1 LDENT
6 VGTSRSCRP
15 GSCVDSFF
23 RERKHVP
30 PHYRITTHNHV
41 WPQCEIRR
49 PELGA
54 WRFSLA
60 ASIAK
65 DLTVADDPNFN
76 AAPFLTAK
84 EVRIG
89 VLLRPLIFSR
99 KVNLQGF
106 QIKSPEIN
114 LIRAAIGKWNFSR
127 IARLHAS
134 GGGADALL
142 THNFFEQVPAFGQ
155 KTRRPLPHARTSL
168 RAQFHDKSGSVDFAW
183 PRRQTS
189 LYRDVRLPDTTRCP
203 YLCAYAASR
212 S

>member
-1 LDENT
+1 
-6 VGTSRSCRP
+6 V
-15 GSCVDSFF
+15 
-23 RERKHVP
+23 
-30 PHYRITTHNHV
+30 
-41 WPQCEIRR
+41 
-49 PELGA
+49 
-54 WRFSLA
+54 

-76 AAPFLTAK
+76 AARFLTAK

-114 LIRAAIGKWNFSR
+114 LIRAANGKWNFSR

-142 THNFFEQVPAFGQ
+142 TQNFFERVPAFGQ
-155 KTRRPLPHARTSL
+155 KTRRPAAARTNLTSS
-168 RAQFHDKSGSVDFAW
+168 AGS
-183 PRRQTS
+183 
-189 LYRDVRLPDTTRCP
+189 
-203 YLCAYAASR
+203 
-212 S
+212 

>member
-1 LDENT
+1 MCGGR
-6 VGTSRSCRP
+6 V
-15 GSCVDSFF
+15 
-23 RERKHVP
+23 
-30 PHYRITTHNHV
+30 
-41 WPQCEIRR
+41 
-49 PELGA
+49 
-54 WRFSLA
+54 

-65 DLTVADDPNFN
+65 DLTVAYDPNFN
-76 AAPFLTAK
+76 AARFLTAK

-89 VLLRPLIFSR
+89 VLPPPLIFSR
-99 KVNLQGF
+99 KVNLQGI

-114 LIRAAIGKWNFSR
+114 LICAANGKRNFSR

-168 RAQFHDKSGSVDFAW
+168 RAQFNDKSGSVDFAW

-203 YLCAYAASR
+203 YLYAYAASR